1 MVFLLLFFFRLSC
14 AGLGCAGLVCAWKGW
29 AGLGWEGL
37 CCAGL
42 GCTGKGWVSFK
53 KDNTMGKQE
62 DVCLCFINLF
72 HLNGQYINT
81 ATAQYPRRNSSI
93 LMQKLHNKSVET
105 FKNQCTNRLIYKEKQ
120 LNI

>member
-1 MVFLLLFFFRLSC
+1 M
-14 AGLGCAGLVCAWKGW
+14 LGWAVLDWSVLGR

-105 FKNQCTNRLIYKEKQ
+105 FKNQCTNRLISKEKQ
-120 LNI
+120 LNIQVEIS